1 MDKININI
9 NSGLKIIL
17 DQVTPK
23 AGFQLHVLTIDQVI
37 GSGYIEDVRLKPP
50 ECASIP
56 NGVVCSNVQ
65 GKLVSKQFEA
75 ANSAM

>member
-50 ECASIP
+50 ECASNP